1 MIAIRRGSLR
11 SWLPHENARYRAAN
25 GLESGKMSSSAMM
38 KALPRACVIL
48 THHKICAIRF
58 RPGTRKPR
66 NHQGDIVAA
75 LSNGKS
81 WNTGTHTS
89 GPGSVPL
96 FLQINEQQ

>member
-1 MIAIRRGSLR
+1 MIATRRGALR
-11 SWLPHENARYRAAN
+11 SCLPPENARNKAAK
-25 GLESGKMSSSAMM
+25 GLESGNISSSATM
-38 KALPRACVIL
+38 KALPRAWVIL
-48 THHKICAIRF
+48 THHKIWAIRF

-89 GPGSVPL
+89 GPGSDPL